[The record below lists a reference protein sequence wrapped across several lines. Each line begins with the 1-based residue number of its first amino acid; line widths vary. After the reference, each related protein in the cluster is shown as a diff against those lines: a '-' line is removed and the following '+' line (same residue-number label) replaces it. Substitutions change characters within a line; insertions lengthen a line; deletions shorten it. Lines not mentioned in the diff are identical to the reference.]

1 MIPYKPLA
9 EISPN
14 LQLRYIWE

>member
-1 MIPYKPLA
+1 M

-14 LQLRYIWE
+14 LQLRYIWRQR